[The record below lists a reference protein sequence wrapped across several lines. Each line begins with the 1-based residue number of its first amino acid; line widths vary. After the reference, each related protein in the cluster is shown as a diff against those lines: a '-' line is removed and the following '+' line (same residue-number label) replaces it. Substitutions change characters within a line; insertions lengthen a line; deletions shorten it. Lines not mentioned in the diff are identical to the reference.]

1 MARAIS
7 CGAGVPPAFLQ
18 SVEIGRI
25 AGGTPAPR
33 EPATLRELEE
43 LHFADKIGRE
53 KCELTEFRPG
63 QKRRV

>member
-18 SVEIGRI
+18 SVETGKI

-33 EPATLRELEE
+33 ETASFRELDE
-43 LHFADKIGRE
+43 LHFNDGIRRE
-53 KCELTEFRPG
+53 KCELTEFRSG
-63 QKRRV
+63 QERWA